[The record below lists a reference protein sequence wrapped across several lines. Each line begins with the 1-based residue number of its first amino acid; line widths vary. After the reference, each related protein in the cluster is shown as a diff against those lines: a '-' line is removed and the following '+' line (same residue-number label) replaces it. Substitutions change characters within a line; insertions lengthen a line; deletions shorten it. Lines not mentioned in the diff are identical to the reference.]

1 MNTRQIAAVLK
12 RDPITKPIFQG
23 VFPSDQLPNKIKRYP
38 AAFVA
43 NVDPKGRPGSHWCAF
58 YFTQEEEGE
67 FFDSYG
73 LKPQAY
79 SQHFLHFLEM
89 NSRHW
94 TYNHQD
100 LQSLNS
106 NVCGHYCLYYVIN
119 RCRNVSVKT
128 IVNRFGKNTRKNDH
142 LVYHFITKYFGYL
155 YKYLR
160 KKLVNHQS
168 SRQKSINTV

>member
-1 MNTRQIAAVLK
+1 MNTRQIVAVLK

-58 YFTQEEEGE
+58 YFTQDEMGE
-67 FFDSYG
+67 LFDFYG
-73 LKPQAY
+73 LKPQDY
-79 SQHFLHFLEM
+79 SQHFLQFLET
-89 NSRHW
+89 NSHHW

-100 LQSLNS
+100 LQSLTS

-119 RCRNVSVKT
+119 RCRNVLMKA
-128 IVNRFGKNTRKNDH
+128 IVNRFGKNTRKNDR

-168 SRQKSINTV
+168 SRQKSINTM